1 MTEIYRK
8 RNVCLIDKE
17 KTQLEIED
25 GTTNYAIEIE
35 EKQNDQIP
43 LEMLGIVRAV
53 RKYALQTSA
62 LGMGIGID
70 ELTKIEE
77 IIRNLQP
84 HENGLQ
90 VILHHVEQ
98 RQKVLKETFRQAYK
112 M

>member
-8 RNVCLIDKE
+8 RYISLIDKE

-25 GTTNYAIEIE
+25 ELKNDNLDIE
-35 EKQNDQIP
+35 EKQSEQIP
-43 LEMLGIVRAV
+43 LEMLGIIRAV
-53 RKYALQTSA
+53 RKYALQTSV
-62 LGMGIGID
+62 LGMSIGID
-70 ELTKIEE
+70 ELAKIEE

-90 VILHHVEQ
+90 TILSHVED
-98 RQKVLKETFRQAYK
+98 RQKILKETFRQAYK

>member
-1 MTEIYRK
+1 MTEIYHK
-8 RNVCLIDKE
+8 RNIALIE
-17 KTQLEIED
+17 TSLETEVES
-25 GTTNYAIEIE
+25 TEENLEVE
-35 EKQNDQIP
+35 EKQSDQIP
-43 LEMLGIVRAV
+43 LEMLGIIRAV

-62 LGMGIGID
+62 LGLGVGID
-70 ELTKIEE
+70 ELAKIEE

-90 VILHHVEQ
+90 TILHHVED

>member
-1 MTEIYRK
+1 MPEIYRK
-8 RNVCLIDKE
+8 RHVSLIDKE
-17 KTQLEIED
+17 KTQLEIDVED
-25 GTTNYAIEIE
+25 TTENQEDTST
-35 EKQNDQIP
+35 NDQIP
-43 LEMLGIVRAV
+43 LEMLGIIRAV

-70 ELTKIEE
+70 ELMRIEE

-98 RQKVLKETFRQAYK
+98 RQKVLKETFREAYK